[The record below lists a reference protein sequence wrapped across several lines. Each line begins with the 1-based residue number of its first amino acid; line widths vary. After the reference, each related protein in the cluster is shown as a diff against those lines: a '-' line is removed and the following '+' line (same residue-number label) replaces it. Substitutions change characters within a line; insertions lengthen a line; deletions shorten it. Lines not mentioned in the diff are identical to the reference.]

1 MLGNTL
7 EKPPLLLKRTMNQE
21 TSFNKEQLLDEKPY
35 EMKEGNDIDSPR
47 RVEDYNIPYG
57 DMEKEMDD

>member
-1 MLGNTL
+1 
-7 EKPPLLLKRTMNQE
+7 
-21 TSFNKEQLLDEKPY
+21 
-35 EMKEGNDIDSPR
+35 MKEGNDIDSPR